1 MGTLVTHFYK
11 HTTQFRC
18 GILKVTSSFSHI
30 TQLKVS
36 VKRVRRHFGAP
47 CSFTNRDSGQTK
59 QSVIEC
65 LSYED
70 RGFDLKKV
78 ELDSGIQVMF
88 TICFCGLGIGSVKFK
103 GSVLGGGGNM
113 KRDMSGSQGCCLYHQ
128 CAAHSSVD

>member
-1 MGTLVTHFYK
+1 MTHFHN

-18 GILKVTSSFSHI
+18 GILKVTSSFSCI

-88 TICFCGLGIGSVKFK
+88 AICFCGLGICSVKLK
-103 GSVLGGGGNM
+103 GSVLGGGGGGDM
-113 KRDMSGSQGCCLYHQ
+113 KRDMSGAQGCCLFH
-128 CAAHSSVD
+128 